1 MLSSRRTIGPAV
13 ATTGGCILVGFL
25 PVPDEVGEMHS
36 KIDQLVEV
44 VNAQTRLLEK
54 LLVRSTE
61 ANGSNGSLTGFE
73 KRLGHIDDSLT
84 MIKDCVRFK

>member
-1 MLSSRRTIGPAV
+1 MLSSRRTIGPIADV
-13 ATTGGCILVGFL
+13 TGGCILAGFL
-25 PVPDEVGEMHS
+25 PVPDEVREMHS

-61 ANGSNGSLTGFE
+61 ASGSNGSLTGFE

>member
-1 MLSSRRTIGPAV
+1 M
-13 ATTGGCILVGFL
+13 TGRCVLVGFL
-25 PVPDEVGEMHS
+25 PVPDEVRVMHS
-36 KIDQLVEV
+36 KIDQLTEV

-54 LLVRSTE
+54 LLVRSGET
-61 ANGSNGSLTGFE
+61 NGSNGSLTGVE